1 MAEGKGGS
9 PLPRRVPGTKRGPG
23 TGPLTRPVLS
33 DSDLQRI
40 RAALDSAQTQPSA
53 PPAELS
59 ASPAELSAPLPQRVP
74 DVGNGSEPPADTPEL
89 PAAFLPT
96 RPKKAGK
103 ESPPAIP
110 APRPGEVTEETERQ
124 PDAAAQ
130 PGPAEASPAG
140 PQQLVPAQRAPA
152 EEREERQDQPEEE
165 KASPEREP
173 GQPGEGTGRPGERAG
188 RPGEGAAPRDEGTD
202 PPPEAG
208 TGIDTAAPA
217 QASTAEVG
225 PPNGTASP
233 PIPVGPRKRG
243 RGRAIITSSAIA
255 TLVLLSAGSALLLTR
270 HAGTASASPDASTA
284 NPSPEAST
292 KIPVRGRA
300 ADWVAN
306 QVGRSDLISC
316 DQAMCQALRADG
328 VPAEDLVVLKPGR
341 VGPLHSAVVVV
352 TAAVKRIVGSQRL
365 AADVPAAIASFGS
378 GAGRIVIG
386 VVFPRGAAAY
396 AAALRNEITDRKT
409 AGTSLLLLLGPVTAS
424 AMARQELQA
433 GQVDSRLLLTL
444 AELASQW
451 PVTIMAFGD
460 RGPGASAGIPF
471 RSADLVVTDSKAGP
485 APADQMRL
493 MSDFVHQL
501 GDYFASAHMGT
512 VRLADGRA
520 AVRIA
525 FTAPGRFGLLGTSA
539 R

>member
-1 MAEGKGGS
+1 VAEDKGGP

-40 RAALDSAQTQPSA
+40 RAALDSAQAEPSA

-59 ASPAELSAPLPQRVP
+59 APPAELSAPLPQRVP
-74 DVGNGSEPPADTPEL
+74 DVGNGSEPPAHRPEL

-96 RPKKAGK
+96 RSKKARK
-103 ESPPAIP
+103 ESPPAVP
-110 APRPGEVTEETERQ
+110 APRPGGVAEETGRQ

-130 PGPAEASPAG
+130 PGPAAAPSAG
-140 PQQLVPAQRAPA
+140 PPLVPAQRAPA
-152 EEREERQDQPEEE
+152 EKREERQDQPAEE

-173 GQPGEGTGRPGERAG
+173 ASREKAPAVPKNEQAGLGKAQLHRTRALA
-188 RPGEGAAPRDEGTD
+188 RHPKPAAPET
-202 PPPEAG
+202 PPPLKPAPPKSRPP
-208 TGIDTAAPA
+208 TA
-217 QASTAEVG
+217 
-225 PPNGTASP
+225 PPSP
-233 PIPVGPRKRG
+233 PVSAGPRKRG
-243 RGRAIITSSAIA
+243 RGRAIITGSAIA

-270 HAGTASASPDASTA
+270 HAGTANASPDASTA
-284 NPSPEAST
+284 NPSPGAST
-292 KIPVRGRA
+292 KIAVRDRA

-306 QVGRSDLISC
+306 QVGRGGLISC
-316 DQAMCQALRADG
+316 DRAMCQALHTRG
-328 VPAEDLVVLKPGR
+328 VPADDLVVLKRGG

-352 TAAVKRIVGSQRL
+352 TAAVKRIVGSQHL
-365 AADVPAAIASFGS
+365 AAEAPAALASFGS

-386 VVFPRGAAAY
+386 MVFPRGAAAY

-409 AGTSLLLLLGPVTAS
+409 AGTSLLLLGPITAS
-424 AMARQELQA
+424 AVGRQELQG

-451 PVTIMAFGD
+451 PVSIMAFGD
-460 RGPGASAGIPF
+460 RGPGASLGIPF
-471 RSADLVVTDSKAGP
+471 RSADLVVTGAKAGLDP
-485 APADQMRL
+485 AGQAQL

-501 GDYFASAHMGT
+501 GDFFPSARIETVQLAS
-512 VRLADGRA
+512 GRR
-520 AVRIA
+520 VVQIG
-525 FTAPGRFGLLGTSA
+525 FTAPSPFGLLRT